1 MKPRVWENLLKTENW
16 GDRFNLLTDKNN
28 YEKQT
33 KSSKATKGRVAKK
46 KVVRNRD

>member
-1 MKPRVWENLLKTENW
+1 MKPRVWENLLKTEDW

-28 YEKQT
+28 YENKTT
-33 KSSKATKGRVAKK
+33 KRRVTKK